1 MVNLMLKILEF
12 KAIFLHQESVLATFG
27 TATAHGWVVDIGA
40 SKINIAWVEDGSIIP
55 GSVIRMNYG
64 GDDMTNLLFDLLHRR
79 KSSYHFP
86 KDVLSKDYQYHWNLM
101 NKFKETYCRWI
112 LDEREIVKRCTF
124 WVHDKGKNPNLE
136 VTVNCSEV
144 LQVVLLSLFYPKLI
158 NAAQTN
164 QDKHMLDNPDYY
176 DFNNQNLDPEDVIDD
191 ILAVLVEVAQNR
203 YGTAPKNKE
212 ETTEPLITD
221 LAGEKSSLQTI
232 QSMYEYMKLEELIA
246 ASIWSVKSPETRKK
260 MSSRILLT
268 GGTIRAKEYV
278 DIIDIIEE
286 HLIQYITQIDS
297 NIDKVD
303 VIQIKDQDPRFF
315 TWIGGSVCP
324 RLETSKDMFISREQW
339 ACTFKNFDKH
349 VKEERVR
356 RVLEKDDEEKR
367 KIELK
372 QSNQDQ
378 DDNSDLKLDTNSD
391 AKAFKIKEKAFGKD
405 AVSKIDLKSQKAAE
419 TKIQKISDRG
429 ELDLG
434 EKDIRMHLKKER
446 NMDSG
451 FKILREKVPFQW

>member
-1 MVNLMLKILEF
+1 
-12 KAIFLHQESVLATFG
+12 
-27 TATAHGWVVDIGA
+27 
-40 SKINIAWVEDGSIIP
+40 
-55 GSVIRMNYG
+55 
-64 GDDMTNLLFDLLHRR
+64 
-79 KSSYHFP
+79 
-86 KDVLSKDYQYHWNLM
+86 
-101 NKFKETYCRWI
+101 
-112 LDEREIVKRCTF
+112 
-124 WVHDKGKNPNLE
+124 
-136 VTVNCSEV
+136 
-144 LQVVLLSLFYPKLI
+144 
-158 NAAQTN
+158 
-164 QDKHMLDNPDYY
+164 
-176 DFNNQNLDPEDVIDD
+176 
-191 ILAVLVEVAQNR
+191 
-203 YGTAPKNKE
+203 
-212 ETTEPLITD
+212 
-221 LAGEKSSLQTI
+221 
-232 QSMYEYMKLEELIA
+232 
-246 ASIWSVKSPETRKK
+246 

-297 NIDKVD
+297 NIDKVG

-356 RVLEKDDEEKR
+356 RALEKDDEEKR

-405 AVSKIDLKSQKAAE
+405 AVSKTDLKSQKAAE